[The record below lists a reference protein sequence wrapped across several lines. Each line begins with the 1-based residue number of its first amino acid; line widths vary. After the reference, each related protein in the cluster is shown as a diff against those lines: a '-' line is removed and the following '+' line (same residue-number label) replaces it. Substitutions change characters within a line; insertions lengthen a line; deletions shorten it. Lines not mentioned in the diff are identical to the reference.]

1 MTTNRTKRA
10 PVFRNLADLP
20 KNGDQR
26 VRRTRARLGK
36 ALVQLIVEK
45 PFETITVQDV
55 LDRAQASRSTF
66 YTHFRDKNDLFLSE
80 VDEFLEGMAN
90 ALSQF
95 GDRSERVAPV
105 EELFAHL
112 HDVRPFYNALVASGR
127 IQDVWELGREHFGRG
142 IERRLA
148 EIPCAH
154 RVPRQERA
162 AVAYGLAGSLFSLLS
177 WWIHHG
183 MTPSPKEM
191 DALFHRMVWSGAG
204 TNAG

>member
-1 MTTNRTKRA
+1 MTTNRTNPA
-10 PVFRNLADLP
+10 PVFRKLADLP
-20 KNGDQR
+20 KNGDLR
-26 VRRTRARLGK
+26 VRRTRDRLGK
-36 ALVQLIVEK
+36 ALVQLLVEK
-45 PFETITVQDV
+45 SFDAITVQDI
-55 LDRAQASRSTF
+55 LCRAKVSRSTF

-95 GDRSERVAPV
+95 GDRSDRVAPV

-112 HDVRPFYNALVASGR
+112 SQVRPFYDALVASGR

-148 EIPCAH
+148 EIARAH

-162 AVAYGLAGSLFSLLS
+162 AVAHGLAGNLFSLLS
-177 WWIHHG
+177 WWLHHR
-183 MTPSPKEM
+183 TTVSPKEM
-191 DALFHRMVWSGAG
+191 DELFHRMVWSGAG
-204 TNAG
+204 GEGL